1 MRTDG
6 RFDASAGTFQLRF
19 LRFFLGSMTSASC
32 VVKMNLP
39 HIVDEEEMIFS
50 RSDFEEFEV
59 RPILK
64 DSEKCV
70 VVE

>member
-6 RFDASAGTFQLRF
+6 RFDASAGTFH
-19 LRFFLGSMTSASC
+19 LRFFLGGMTSASC
-32 VVKMNLP
+32 GSKMNLP